1 MVRIYEEDP
10 QFVEDLSP
18 EAQQRAF
25 TDWKQNW
32 EYIEKHLFR
41 SENPKTPNF
50 EDFLKSCE
58 EDHLLFNLDGR
69 EYKGKWKW

>member
-1 MVRIYEEDP
+1 MKYFYDDHQYFI
-10 QFVEDLSP
+10 EDLSE
-18 EAQQRAF
+18 EAQRRAF
-25 TDWKQNW
+25 ADWKQNW

-58 EDHLLFNLDGR
+58 EAHLLFNWDGS
-69 EYKGKWKW
+69 EYKGKWRW